1 MHLLRSFG
9 NDGKRI
15 EKNKTL
21 SEDENGKQAEDGKEE
36 EYDNKDQDEE
46 QGGSRTADNEKI
58 LMNLTYPLT
67 SSRPFRRFLKEKE
80 QQKTGS
86 SSHSVVE
93 D

>member
-9 NDGKRI
+9 ADGKRT
-15 EKNKTL
+15 EKNKTVL
-21 SEDENGKQAEDGKEE
+21 EDENGKQAEDVKKEE
-36 EYDNKDQDEE
+36 DGNKDQDEE
-46 QGGSRTADNEKI
+46 QGGSRTAGNEKV

-86 SSHSVVE
+86 SSHSVSE